1 LLLIL
6 SAYIGVHRR
15 QKCFLTLSA
24 FTCGS
29 IILLGFLGGLGVL
42 GGSIILLG
50 SLGVVA
56 VQVFFLMFSAFSA
69 VRLWFLVF
77 LGG

>member
-15 QKCFLTLSA
+15 QKCFWTLSA
-24 FTCGS
+24 FICGS
-29 IILLGFLGGLGVL
+29 IILDFLGGLGVL

-50 SLGVVA
+50 SLGVLA
-56 VQVFFLMFSAFSA
+56 V
-69 VRLWFLVF
+69 
-77 LGG
+77 